1 MKQRLIILSLHL
13 KISNFQ
19 LKFSSITFS
28 KVGDDI
34 VSDVGGAQ
42 NCGIQVKFNVFLT
55 KLACFK
61 EREKIY
67 TVHEKLVLMRKKIIS
82 DCKSKLSC
90 YFF

>member
-1 MKQRLIILSLHL
+1 MILITLTMITFSRTNDMKQRLIILSLHL

-42 NCGIQVKFNVFLT
+42 NCGIQVKFNVFLN
-55 KLACFK
+55 KAGLF
-61 EREKIY
+61 
-67 TVHEKLVLMRKKIIS
+67 
-82 DCKSKLSC
+82 
-90 YFF
+90 